1 MTQTAIHAVK
11 RQSVWAI
18 DKPLWQSRAGWRVV
32 LALGLLGALAGCAS
46 VDRQT
51 VAQTAPVPSQWY
63 TALPHGGSVE
73 QLTRWWEKLSDPLL
87 FKLML
92 ATQKESPT
100 LAAAASR
107 MAQARALRVQT
118 GSIQGPQLDINAS
131 GSRSVSTPGF
141 STQPVATG
149 QAGMQMSWELDV
161 FGARRA
167 EKESSQMMLESAI
180 ADWHDARTLV
190 AAEVGLTYLHYR
202 FCMAELALSQQ
213 ELASREKSA
222 KLADASAAAGLMS
235 ASQAAMVRAAWA
247 DTANR
252 LQQEQLGCEYKVK
265 AMVVLSG
272 IPEPELRKDIAAN
285 QAHADRLLANTSWLD
300 GLFNIAE
307 LPGQVLVQRP
317 DVFMAQS
324 DVIAAAYDVDAAKA
338 ARWPRLSLAGFVGRG
353 RSEIQGKTTEM
364 EVWTAG
370 PLALS
375 LPLLDWGRRGAKV
388 DAANTRYEEAAV
400 KYRAKV
406 RQAVRELEEALLHLQ
421 ASAERVKTGQTSSDA
436 YRIVLDSAQARS
448 RAGLASLVD
457 LEEARRGAIVADRNL
472 LASKRDRMYAW
483 IELYRAA
490 GGGWTAEAVTQT
502 LAQQ

>member
-1 MTQTAIHAVK
+1 MSLHTRSQAMA
-11 RQSVWAI
+11 RANLGRWLAFGAASV
-18 DKPLWQSRAGWRVV
+18 L
-32 LALGLLGALAGCAS
+32 LAGCAS

-51 VAQTAPVPSQWY
+51 VAQTAPAPSQWQ

-87 FKLML
+87 VKLML
-92 ATQKESPT
+92 GAQKESPT
-100 LAAAASR
+100 LATAASR

-118 GSIQGPQLDINAS
+118 GSALAPQLDITAS

-141 STQPVATG
+141 STQPVSTG
-149 QAGMQMSWELDV
+149 QAGMQLSWELDV
-161 FGARRA
+161 LGARRA
-167 EKESSQMMLESAI
+167 EKDSAQMALESAI

-190 AAEVGLTYLHYR
+190 AAEVGLNYLHYR

-213 ELASREKSA
+213 ELASRETSA
-222 KLADASAAAGLMS
+222 KLAQASASAGLMS
-235 ASQAAMVRAAWA
+235 ESQAAMVRAAWA

-252 LQQEQLGCEYKVK
+252 IEQEKLVCEYKVK
-265 AMVVLSG
+265 AMVVMSG
-272 IPEPELRKDIAAN
+272 IPEPELRRDIAAN
-285 QAHADRLLANTSWLD
+285 QAHADRLLANTRWLD
-300 GLFNIAE
+300 GLFNVVE
-307 LPGQVLVQRP
+307 LPGQMLVQRP

-324 DVIAAAYDVDAAKA
+324 DVIAAAYGVDAAKA
-338 ARWPRLSLAGFVGRG
+338 TRWPRLTLGGFVGRG
-353 RSEIQGKTTEM
+353 RSVVAGKTTEM

-375 LPLLDWGRRGAKV
+375 LPLLDWGTRGARV
-388 DAANTRYEEAAV
+388 DAAQARYEEAAI

-406 RQAVRELEEALLHLQ
+406 RQAVREVEEALLHLQ

-436 YRIVLDSAQARS
+436 YRKVWDAAQARS
-448 RAGLASLVD
+448 RVGLASVSD
-457 LEEARRGAIVADRNL
+457 LEEARRGAIAADRNL

-490 GGGWTAEAVTQT
+490 GGGWTTEAVSQT

>member
-1 MTQTAIHAVK
+1 MTLHSSRRVLA
-11 RQSVWAI
+11 
-18 DKPLWQSRAGWRVV
+18 PLWAKRLVAW
-32 LALGLLGALAGCAS
+32 GAACAVLAGCAT

-51 VAQTAPVPSQWY
+51 VAQTAPVPEQWY

-73 QLTRWWEKLSDPLL
+73 QLTRWWDKLSDPLL
-87 FKLML
+87 IKLMV

-118 GSIQGPQLDINAS
+118 GSAQGPQLDVAAS

-141 STQPVATG
+141 STEPVSTG
-149 QAGMQMSWELDV
+149 QVGVQMSWEIDV

-167 EKESSQMMLESAI
+167 EKGSAQMALEAAI

-222 KLADASAAAGLMS
+222 KLAAASASAGLMS
-235 ASQAAMVRAAWA
+235 AAQAAMVRAAWA

-252 LQQEQLGCEYKVK
+252 VQQEQLGCEYRVK

-272 IPEPELRKDIAAN
+272 IAEPELRRDIAAN
-285 QAHADRLLANTSWLD
+285 QAHADKLLANTAWLD
-300 GLFNIAE
+300 SLFNIVA
-307 LPGQVLVQRP
+307 LPGQMLVQRP

-324 DVIAAAYDVDAAKA
+324 DVIAAAHNVDAAQA

-353 RSEIQGKTTEM
+353 RSVVAGNTTEM

-375 LPLLDWGRRGAKV
+375 LPLLDWGTRGARV
-388 DAANTRYEEAAV
+388 DAAKARYEESAI

-406 RQAVRELEEALLHLQ
+406 RQAVREVEEALLHLQ

-436 YRIVLDSAQARS
+436 YRTVLGSAEALS
-448 RAGLASLVD
+448 RVGLASQVD
-457 LEEARRGAIVADRNL
+457 LEEARRGAIAADRNL

-490 GGGWTAEAVTQT
+490 GGGWTEQAVSQT

>member
-1 MTQTAIHAVK
+1 MT
-11 RQSVWAI
+11 RQSLQLPGR
-18 DKPLWQSRAGWRVV
+18 KSRL
-32 LALGLLGALAGCAS
+32 LALTASVAMLAGCAS

-51 VAQTAPVPSQWY
+51 VAQSAPAPAQWQA
-63 TALPHGGSVE
+63 ALPHGGSVE
-73 QLTRWWEKLSDPLL
+73 QLTRWWDKLSDPLL
-87 FKLML
+87 LKLMMG
-92 ATQKESPT
+92 AQKESPT

-118 GSIQGPQLDINAS
+118 GSAQGPQVDITAS

-167 EKESSQMMLESAI
+167 EKESAQMMLEAAM

-213 ELASREKSA
+213 ELASREQSTR
-222 KLADASAAAGLMS
+222 LADASARAGLMA
-235 ASQAAMVRAAWA
+235 ASQAGLVRAAWA

-252 LQQEQLGCEYKVK
+252 VHQERLGCEYKVK

-272 IPEPELRKDIAAN
+272 IPEPELRRDIAAN
-285 QAHADRLLANTSWLD
+285 QAHADRLLANTGWLD
-300 GLFNIAE
+300 GLFNIAQ

-324 DVIAAAYDVDAAKA
+324 DVIAAAYDVDASKA
-338 ARWPRLSLAGFVGRG
+338 ARWPRLTLGGFIGRG

-370 PLALS
+370 PLVLS
-375 LPLLDWGRRGAKV
+375 LPLFDWGRRSARV
-388 DAANTRYEEAAV
+388 DAAKARYEESAI
-400 KYRAKV
+400 KYRARV
-406 RQAVRELEEALLHLQ
+406 RQAVREVEEALLHLEV
-421 ASAERVKTGQTSSDA
+421 SGERVKSGQTGADA
-436 YRIVLDSAQARS
+436 YRKAFESAEAKA
-448 RAGLASLVD
+448 RAGLASQVD
-457 LEEARRGAIVADRNL
+457 LEEARRVHIVGERNL

-490 GGGWTAEAVTQT
+490 GGGWTPDAVAQI
-502 LAQQ
+502 LASQQ